1 MKWHQ
6 WFSIFSWLC
15 VLMIATSVKSLGQS
29 CSWVARDVVSWEV
42 IPEANVQVVLTTGDT
57 ISIGHTD
64 QAGTFS
70 LITDGAPQSNLLFTH
85 PDYRPVWVDWKPGIE
100 EPQEVLMNP
109 RLYQVDEVVLSAN
122 RFSENRDEIPFQV
135 KVITNRQIVLENPAT
150 SADMLEQAGIF
161 VQRSQAGGGSPV
173 LRGFEAN
180 RVLLVIDGVR
190 MNNAIYRS
198 GHLQNVLTIDQD
210 LIDRSEVLF
219 GPAAVMYGSDA
230 LGGVMHFY
238 TKQPR
243 LSEGEKVEIKI
254 NSYARVGTAQQE
266 RSLHYDMNVGGK
278 KWAAISS
285 ISWRAFG
292 DLYTGQRRSE
302 AYPDWGRRDSFI
314 QRINGA
320 DEVVINAAPH
330 VMTPSAY
337 EQTDLFQ
344 KFYFL
349 PNDVTSHTLN
359 LQYSRSTDIPRF
371 DRLTQLRDGRLR
383 YAEWYYGPQ
392 ERLLASYKFLHTP
405 GKGVY
410 DELSVTTAWQD
421 IGESRHNRNRD
432 DEWLNNREE
441 EVYVFS
447 TNIDARNKV
456 TSFSQIS
463 YGAEIFW
470 NKVSSSAFAENIS
483 TRETAALDTRYP
495 DGGTIVHSSAAYF
508 THRWTIN
515 PSLTLSDGIRFT
527 NYRLRSEFVDTSFFP
542 FPESSIEQNNQ
553 ALSGN
558 IGLVWQT
565 RNQVKVSGLLSS
577 GFRAPNLDDIA
588 KVFDSQPGNVVV
600 PNPDLL
606 PETTYNAEISID
618 KRVTDLF
625 DTEVTGWYTR
635 YTNAI
640 VVRDFTI
647 DGQDSI
653 FYDGVLSNVQANVN
667 ARQAWLGGISHAIHF
682 RWNRL
687 ELGHTI
693 TWTYGQ
699 DISGGVPLDHI
710 PPLFGQATVS
720 YPAGRWQFLGKIAYQ
735 GWKRLDRYSP
745 RDENNAEFATEDGWP
760 AWGRLDLKASYRMS
774 DRLQLQTGVDNV
786 LDQHYRPFSSR
797 ISAPGRNIWFT
808 VRWSY

>member
-1 MKWHQ
+1 MKYRQ
-6 WFSIFSWLC
+6 YFSVIIWVCFFLLTAS
-15 VLMIATSVKSLGQS
+15 KESLGQS
-29 CSWVARDVVSWEV
+29 SSWIVRDIVSWEV
-42 IPEANVQVVLTTGDT
+42 VADAEIKMILPSGDT
-57 ISIGHTD
+57 IAIGRTND
-64 QAGTFS
+64 SGEFS
-70 LITDGAPQSNLLFTH
+70 LVTDGSPWSNLLFTH
-85 PDYRPVWVDWKPGIE
+85 PDYRPVWVDWKSGME
-100 EPQEVLMNP
+100 EKQEVLMQP
-109 RLYQVDEVVLSAN
+109 KLYQVDEIVLSAN

-190 MNNAIYRS
+190 MNNAIYRA

-210 LIDRSEVLF
+210 LIDRTEVLF

-238 TKQPR
+238 TKQPH
-243 LSEGEKVEIKI
+243 LSDSDKVETKI

-314 QRINGA
+314 QRINGV

-330 VMTPSAY
+330 VMTPSGY

-392 ERLLASYKFLHTP
+392 ERLLASYRFLHTP
-405 GKGVY
+405 TKGIY
-410 DELSVTTAWQD
+410 DELSVTVAWQD
-421 IGESRHNRNRD
+421 IVESRHNRDRD
-432 DEWLNNREE
+432 DDWLNNREE

-447 TNIDARNKV
+447 TNVDARKKI
-456 TSFSQIS
+456 TSASQIS
-463 YGAEIFW
+463 YGAEFLW
-470 NKVSSSAFAENIS
+470 NKVNSSAFSENIT
-483 TRETAALDTRYP
+483 TRETAVLDTRYP
-495 DGGTIVHSSAAYF
+495 DGGTIVNSLAAYF

-515 PSLTLSDGIRFT
+515 PSLTLSDGIRVT
-527 NYRLRSEFVDTSFFP
+527 DYHLRSEFVDKSFFP
-542 FPESSIEQNNQ
+542 FPEAVIEQNNQ

-558 IGLVWQT
+558 LGLVWQT
-565 RNQVKVSGLLSS
+565 RNQFKVSGLLSS
-577 GFRAPNLDDIA
+577 GFRAPNLDDVA

-618 KRVTDLF
+618 KRMTDLF
-625 DTEVTGWYTR
+625 DTEITGWYTR
-635 YTNAI
+635 YNNAI
-640 VVRDFTI
+640 VVRDFNI

-653 FYDGVLSNVQANVN
+653 LYDGVLSKVQANVN
-667 ARQAWLGGISHAIHF
+667 AREAWLAGITHAIHF
-682 RWNRL
+682 RWNSL
-687 ELGHTI
+687 EIGHTV

-699 DISGGVPLDHI
+699 DLSSDVPLDHI

-720 YPAGRWQFLGKIAYQ
+720 YPTGRWQFLGKVAYQ
-735 GWKRLDRYSP
+735 GWKRPDRYSP
-745 RDENNAEFATEDGWP
+745 RDESNAEFATEDGWP
-760 AWGRLDLKASYRMS
+760 AWARLNVKASYRMT
-774 DRLQLQTGVDNV
+774 DRLQLQAGVDNV

-797 ISAPGRNIWFT
+797 ISAPGRNIWLT
-808 VRWSY
+808 LRWSY

>member
-1 MKWHQ
+1 MRWSR
-6 WFSIFSWLC
+6 WVFIILWSWLFLLTGH
-15 VLMIATSVKSLGQS
+15 VESLGQS
-29 CSWVARDVVSWEV
+29 STWVVRDIISWEV
-42 IPEANVQVVLTTGDT
+42 IPEANIQMVLAAGDT
-57 ISIGHTD
+57 ISIGRSNTS
-64 QAGTFS
+64 GEFS
-70 LITDGAPQSNLLFTH
+70 LLTDGSPRSNLLFTH
-85 PDYRPVWVDWKPGIE
+85 PDYRPMWVDWQSGMDE
-100 EPQEVLMNP
+100 TQEVLMQP
-109 RLYQVDEVVLSAN
+109 KLYQIDEVVLSAN

-135 KVITNRQIVLENPAT
+135 KVITQRQIALENPST

-219 GPAAVMYGSDA
+219 GPVAVMYGSDA

-238 TKQPR
+238 TRQPS
-243 LSEGEKVEIKI
+243 LSKGDKVEMKI

-285 ISWRAFG
+285 ISWHAFG
-292 DLYTGQRRSE
+292 HLRTGNRRSE
-302 AYPDWGRRDSFI
+302 AYPDWGRRDSFV
-314 QRINGA
+314 QRIGGI
-320 DEVVINAAPH
+320 DQIVLNAAPNI
-330 VMTPSAY
+330 MTPSGY

-359 LQYSRSTDIPRF
+359 LQFSRSTDIPRF
-371 DRLTQLRDGRLR
+371 DRLTQLRNGRLR

-392 ERLLASYKFLHTP
+392 ERLMASYRFLHTP
-405 GKGVY
+405 VKGIY

-421 IGESRHNRNRD
+421 IVESRHNRDRGD
-432 DEWLNNREE
+432 DWLSNREE

-447 TNIDARNKV
+447 ANLDVRKKITP
-456 TSFSQIS
+456 SSQIS
-463 YGAEIFW
+463 YGAEVLW
-470 NKVSSSAFAENIS
+470 NKVNSSAFSENIT

-495 DGGTIVHSSAAYF
+495 DGGTLVNSSAAYF

-527 NYRLRSEFVDTSFFP
+527 DYQLRSEFVDKSFFP
-542 FPESSIEQNNQ
+542 FPQSVIEQNNQ

-558 IGLVWQT
+558 LGLVWQT
-565 RNQVKVSGLLSS
+565 QNQFKVSGLLSS

-588 KVFDSQPGNVVV
+588 KVFDSQPGNVLV

-606 PETTYNAEISID
+606 PETTYNAEISVD
-618 KRVTDLF
+618 KRVTDRF
-625 DTEVTGWYTR
+625 DSEITAWYTR
-635 YTNAI
+635 YNNAI
-640 VVRDFTI
+640 VVRDFRI
-647 DGQDSI
+647 NGQDSI
-653 FYDGVLSNVQANVN
+653 LYDGVLSNVQANVN
-667 ARQAWLGGISHAIHF
+667 ALEAWLGGVSHTVHF
-682 RWNRL
+682 RWNSL
-687 ELGHTI
+687 ELGNSV

-699 DISGGVPLDHI
+699 DMSSDVPLDHI

-720 YPAGRWQFLGKIAYQ
+720 YPTGRWKFLGKVAYQ
-735 GWKRLDRYSP
+735 GWKRPDRYSP

-760 AWGRLDLKASYRMS
+760 AWARLDVKASYRMK
-774 DRLQLQTGVDNV
+774 DYLQLQAGIDNV
-786 LDQHYRPFSSR
+786 LDQHYRSFSSR
-797 ISAPGRNIWFT
+797 ISAPGRNIWLT
-808 VRWSY
+808 LRWSY